1 MTQAARID
9 DSNWVQVDWLNY
21 SLAVPQP
28 QVDGV
33 ELAMGLRQ
41 ALPHDVAAA
50 WLDQGHKPVPVF
62 CLDDRMR
69 PCQTRSDK
77 GYLLLSEHKQQQWA
91 LWVDRITVLTPQ
103 TLPRPVPLPAIFL
116 RQKSPVEGLAVAAS
130 GRLVLLTSAARLGEW
145 LFAHQRR
152 VAAT

>member
-1 MTQAARID
+1 MSQVARID
-9 DSNWVQVDWLNY
+9 GSNWVQADWMDY
-21 SLAVPQP
+21 SLAIPQP
-28 QVDGV
+28 QVDSV
-33 ELAMGLRQ
+33 ELAVGLRE

-50 WLDQGHKPVPVF
+50 WLDQQRLPVPVF

-91 LWVDRITVLTPQ
+91 LWADKITVLTPQ

-116 RQKSPVEGLAVAAS
+116 RQKSPVEGLAVAGS
-130 GRLVLLTSAARLGEW
+130 GRLVLLTSAARLGAW
-145 LFAHQRR
+145 LLAHRR
-152 VAAT
+152 RGDAT